1 MEKFDLNILG
11 CGSATPTT
19 KHLPSSQIVNSRDKL
34 FMIDCG
40 EGAQLQLRRMKQK
53 FSRINHLFLTHLHG
67 DHCFGLPGLLST
79 LGLLGRT
86 GEFVIHAHPDAEK
99 AFRPMLDFFCKE
111 IPFNIRFNHIDPS
124 KNEIIYEDRSL
135 VISTIPLIHR
145 MPCCGYLFK
154 EKAKEVHI
162 KSDMISFWN
171 IPLKDIKDI
180 KAGNDWI
187 APDGTIVRNNV
198 LTRPAENPRSYACCM
213 DTAYNE
219 KIIPIIENVDL
230 LFHEATFAEEDKIRA
245 KQTCHSTGRDA
256 AEIARKANVKKLV
269 IGHFSARYDNDDI
282 ILQEAK
288 EIFPNTVLAN
298 EGLTISI

>member
-1 MEKFDLNILG
+1 
-11 CGSATPTT
+11 
-19 KHLPSSQIVNSRDKL
+19 
-34 FMIDCG
+34 
-40 EGAQLQLRRMKQK
+40 
-53 FSRINHLFLTHLHG
+53 
-67 DHCFGLPGLLST
+67 
-79 LGLLGRT
+79 
-86 GEFVIHAHPDAEK
+86 
-99 AFRPMLDFFCKE
+99 MLA
-111 IPFNIRFNHIDPS
+111 
-124 KNEIIYEDRSL
+124 L
-135 VISTIPLIHR
+135 
-145 MPCCGYLFK
+145 
-154 EKAKEVHI
+154 
-162 KSDMISFWN
+162 
-171 IPLKDIKDI
+171 
-180 KAGNDWI
+180 
-187 APDGTIVRNNV
+187 
-198 LTRPAENPRSYACCM
+198 